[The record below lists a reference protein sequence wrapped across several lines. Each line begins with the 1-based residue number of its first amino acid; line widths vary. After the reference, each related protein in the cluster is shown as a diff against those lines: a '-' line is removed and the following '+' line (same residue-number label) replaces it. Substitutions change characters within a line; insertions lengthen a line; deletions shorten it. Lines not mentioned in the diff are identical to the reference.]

1 MSKRDGCPRTRVTSF
16 TSLELIF
23 SKAQSAVPRRIRAL
37 LPLTCALTPSCPCL
51 QRGRGQG
58 FHGPKEM
65 PEGKPEELRCKTL
78 DRDYTKEIQ
87 PFCPD
92 ASKVMRLGDDS
103 CHRWRAHIHSMSRD
117 LADKMI
123 HPPKKA
129 PLKKV
134 SPFRILG
141 KKRKKM
147 MVMMMIKAAG
157 GL

>member
-1 MSKRDGCPRTRVTSF
+1 
-16 TSLELIF
+16 
-23 SKAQSAVPRRIRAL
+23 
-37 LPLTCALTPSCPCL
+37 
-51 QRGRGQG
+51 
-58 FHGPKEM
+58 M

-103 CHRWRAHIHSMSRD
+103 CRRRRAHIHSVSRD

-123 HPPKKA
+123 HPPTKA
-129 PLKKV
+129 PLKKKI

-147 MVMMMIKAAG
+147 MVMVMMKAAG
-157 GL
+157 RL